1 MPRARFQ
8 TVPLSQII
16 EPPAP
21 LRGSHDPEKLA
32 ELAASMKELGQ
43 LQPILVVS
51 DQAGYR
57 IIAGHRRYLAAM
69 LLGWEKMD
77 VKILAKEP
85 ATADLYALAENV
97 HREDLTPVEE
107 ARVLYRLIVDDGR
120 DVDAVALQFGK
131 GRAWV
136 DGRLELSQ
144 FPADLLQAVH
154 HKAISLGVARE
165 LSRVND
171 NGYRAYLLHYASE
184 NGATIKSIQI
194 QVADWEASRGPQG
207 EALTAGPQPG
217 PVYQG
222 QDVGLGCA
230 GCGHLHPIGDLR
242 PLHYCTDCLKAYFAQ
257 KAEAARLHRAP
268 PGS

>member
-8 TVPLSQII
+8 NVPLSQII

-21 LRGSHDPEKLA
+21 LRGSIDPAKLE
-32 ELAASMKELGQ
+32 ELAASLRELGQ
-43 LQPILVVS
+43 LQPILLQPTPEGLAIV
-51 DQAGYR
+51 
-57 IIAGHRRYLAAM
+57 AGHRRFLAVR
-69 LLGWEKMD
+69 LLGWESIEA
-77 VKILAKEP
+77 KILPKALGTWE
-85 ATADLYALAENV
+85 LHALAENV

-107 ARVLYRLIVDDGR
+107 ARILYRLIVEEGR
-120 DVDAVALQFGK
+120 DVDAVARQFGK

-144 FPADLLQAVH
+144 FPPDLLQAVH

-171 NGYRAYLLHYASE
+171 DGYRAYLLHYASE
-184 NGATIKSIQI
+184 NGATIRSIRI

-207 EALTAGPQPG
+207 EPLTAGPQPG

-230 GCGHLHPIGDLR
+230 GCGRLHPIGDLR
-242 PLHYCTDCLKAYFAQ
+242 PLHYCADCLKAYFAQ